1 MTKEKSGK
9 NVRELTLDILYEI
22 LEEGAFSHVVLSQA
36 LSKYQYLEKSDRA
49 FITRVTVGT
58 LEYLIQIDFVLD
70 QFSKTKTEK
79 MKPLIRTLL
88 RMSVYQILYMDR
100 IPDSA
105 VCNEA
110 VKLAEKRRFQG
121 LKGFVNGVLRTISRE
136 KENLTFSDD
145 SIAFSMPSWIL
156 SLWKETYD
164 QSVIRKMLTWFL
176 SEKPMMVR
184 LNTSLAKKED
194 IIKSLKDQEVLV
206 KESPFLDTV
215 LWLEGF
221 DHIESLLAFQK
232 GWLQV
237 QDLSSCLV
245 GLAANP
251 QEGDVVLDVCGAPG
265 GKALHIADLLKGT
278 GHVQVRD
285 VSEQKVNLINENI
298 DRSGFSNLTAQV
310 WDALV
315 LDEAFLEKADIVLAD
330 LPCSGL
336 GILGKKPDIKQKM
349 KPEALASLAK
359 LQREILSVVWQY
371 VKPGGILIY
380 STCTID
386 KQENEEN
393 MTWFLEQFPFQP
405 VDIQG
410 RLGEKLNCKTMKEG
424 YLQLLPGL
432 YPCDG
437 FFLSV
442 MQRVS

>member
-359 LQREILSVVWQY
+359 LQRELLSVVWQY

>member
-156 SLWKETYD
+156 SLWKEPYD

>member
-36 LSKYQYLEKSDRA
+36 LSKYQYFEKSDRA

-164 QSVIRKMLTWFL
+164 QSVIRKMLT
-176 SEKPMMVR
+176 
-184 LNTSLAKKED
+184 
-194 IIKSLKDQEVLV
+194 
-206 KESPFLDTV
+206 
-215 LWLEGF
+215 
-221 DHIESLLAFQK
+221 
-232 GWLQV
+232 
-237 QDLSSCLV
+237 
-245 GLAANP
+245 
-251 QEGDVVLDVCGAPG
+251 
-265 GKALHIADLLKGT
+265 
-278 GHVQVRD
+278 
-285 VSEQKVNLINENI
+285 
-298 DRSGFSNLTAQV
+298 
-310 WDALV
+310 
-315 LDEAFLEKADIVLAD
+315 
-330 LPCSGL
+330 
-336 GILGKKPDIKQKM
+336 
-349 KPEALASLAK
+349 
-359 LQREILSVVWQY
+359 
-371 VKPGGILIY
+371 
-380 STCTID
+380 
-386 KQENEEN
+386 
-393 MTWFLEQFPFQP
+393 
-405 VDIQG
+405 
-410 RLGEKLNCKTMKEG
+410 
-424 YLQLLPGL
+424 
-432 YPCDG
+432 
-437 FFLSV
+437 
-442 MQRVS
+442 

>member
-36 LSKYQYLEKSDRA
+36 LSKYQYFEKSDRA
-49 FITRVTVGT
+49 FITQVTVGT

-336 GILGKKPDIKQKM
+336 
-349 KPEALASLAK
+349 
-359 LQREILSVVWQY
+359 
-371 VKPGGILIY
+371 
-380 STCTID
+380 
-386 KQENEEN
+386 
-393 MTWFLEQFPFQP
+393 
-405 VDIQG
+405 
-410 RLGEKLNCKTMKEG
+410 
-424 YLQLLPGL
+424 
-432 YPCDG
+432 
-437 FFLSV
+437 
-442 MQRVS
+442 